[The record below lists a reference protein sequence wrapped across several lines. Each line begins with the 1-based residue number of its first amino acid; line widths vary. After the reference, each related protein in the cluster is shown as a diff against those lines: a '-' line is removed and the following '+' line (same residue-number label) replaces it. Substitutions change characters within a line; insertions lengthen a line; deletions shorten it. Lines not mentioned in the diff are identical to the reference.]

1 MTTQILAVQRMQDC
15 VEAHLDEP
23 IGLDALAR
31 AAAFSPRQACRLFLA
46 HTGRTSAR
54 CIRRLRSALRLKR
67 GEGGVDT
74 LSD

>member
-23 IGLDALAR
+23 IGMDALAR

-46 HTGRTSAR
+46 HTGAR
-54 CIRRLRSALRLKR
+54 RRAAFEGCGWR
-67 GEGGVDT
+67 GRRCG
-74 LSD
+74 